1 MERGDQKAI
10 QAVEKILAGEMEA
23 AMNEFNRKVKPKE
36 A

>member
-1 MERGDQKAI
+1 MEEGYKKAVQAIEMMLRGD
-10 QAVEKILAGEMEA
+10 MDT